1 MKKKKKKK
9 KKKEEEEEEEEHG
22 KMAFVVLVSCVGCNT
37 VASNCVTRH
46 LVLNNR
52 NTEEI
57 SRVCFGSWAIIVG
70 RYMTWWT
77 SEF

>member
-9 KKKEEEEEEEEHG
+9 KEHG

-46 LVLNNR
+46 LVSNKR
-52 NTEEI
+52 DTEI
-57 SRVCFGSWAIIVG
+57 SRVCFGSWAIILG